1 MMSQL
6 IDDSDQN
13 DIQDQ
18 IAGEIAAATDSPRKR
33 ALKKFALAAISVI
46 PWVGPLIVAGIE
58 LAGKGDK
65 VDDLQCQ
72 WLESHRV
79 KFQRLHET
87 LRQIAERLASF
98 GEAVDARLEDPKF
111 LTLVEKSFQSW
122 DRATTDEKRDYI
134 RRLVANAA
142 ATSLCDDDLVR
153 LFLDWIDRYDETHF
167 KVIKAIYK
175 QNGINRRSI
184 WLKMHSTIPRDDSS
198 EADLFKLLIHD
209 LTLGHVIRQKR
220 QTTISGKFVKKP
232 KGGRSPVTG
241 TMQTPFDSEKPYEL
255 TQLGVQFVHYVM
267 DEVAPQIA
275 GFSMGTDL

>member
-1 MMSQL
+1 MSQL
-6 IDDSDQN
+6 INNSDAS

-18 IAGEIAAATDSPRKR
+18 IAGELTAATDSPRKR
-33 ALKKFALAAISVI
+33 ALKKFGMAAISVI

-58 LAGKGDK
+58 LAGKGGK
-65 VDDLQCQ
+65 VDDLQTQ

-87 LRQIAERLASF
+87 LSQIAERLEKS
-98 GEAVDARLEDPKF
+98 GEEVDARLEDPKF
-111 LTLVEKSFQSW
+111 LTLVEKAFQGW

-142 ATSLCDDDLVR
+142 ASSLCDDDLVR

-175 QNGINRRSI
+175 QNGISRRSI
-184 WLKMHSTIPRDDSS
+184 WLKMHPTIPRDNSS

-220 QTTISGKFVKKP
+220 QTTMAGQFVK
-232 KGGRSPVTG
+232 SPRADENL
-241 TMQTPFDSEKPYEL
+241 QAERCSRRL
-255 TQLGVQFVHYVM
+255 TQKSPTSLLSWACSSF
-267 DEVAPQIA
+267 I
-275 GFSMGTDL
+275 T